1 MESFHILN
9 PSESFQWPPRK
20 GMCRER
26 IRGLAN
32 LITRSKISFLI
43 ASLAFCRFLCVTY
56 RNGLQRGTSKLRHSK
71 YLKKYEPCQFDTFC
85 WETAFYYTRAKGAV
99 TQKSKSVSKIT
110 GYHFLSG
117 YHKKPFYS
125 ACERFFG
132 KQRFDVKQQ
141 KINKFI
147 KSMWQ
152 LIISTSI
159 VTLEVHS
166 LRPLGS
172 S

>member
-1 MESFHILN
+1 MESFHTLN

-32 LITRSKISFLI
+32 LITPSKIFFLI

-56 RNGLQRGTSKLRHSK
+56 RNGLHRGTSKLRHSK

-99 TQKSKSVSKIT
+99 TQKFISVSKII
-110 GYHFLSG
+110 GYHF
-117 YHKKPFYS
+117 FYQ
-125 ACERFFG
+125 FT
-132 KQRFDVKQQ
+132 
-141 KINKFI
+141 I
-147 KSMWQ
+147 KSR
-152 LIISTSI
+152 LFCLRKIGF
-159 VTLEVHS
+159 LES
-166 LRPLGS
+166 KDLMSNNRR
-172 S
+172 